1 MVECLLSRVVII
13 SLRMWGL
20 NDTDPLL
27 ALSSAAGKGIEEA
40 CLRKTQTT
48 IVDAINLNEYLAGV
62 SSKVVISSSSYRRRH

>member
-40 CLRKTQTT
+40 CLRKTQIT
-48 IVDAINLNEYLAGV
+48 IVDAINLNEYLAG